1 MGNLDYSLSLYL
13 TNKQV
18 FLGPEIVQLM
28 QLIQSQGSLTL
39 AASAMG
45 ISYNK
50 AWRLVHQAEQALAR
64 PLVVSNT
71 GGINGGGSS
80 LTAEGQRLMVKY
92 LRWQSLTQSVVRQY
106 FKQIFE
112 DES

>member
-1 MGNLDYSLSLYL
+1 MADLDYNLTLYL
-13 TNKQV
+13 TNKQA

-50 AWRLVHQAEQALAR
+50 AWRLLHQAEQTLAR
-64 PLVVSNT
+64 PLVVSNA
-71 GGINGGGSS
+71 GGANGGGSS
-80 LTAEGQRLMVKY
+80 LTIEGQQLMTKY
-92 LRWQSLTQSVVRQY
+92 LRLQSLAQSAVKQC
-106 FKQIFE
+106 FKQVFE